1 MAMKENIEASL
12 IEKEKVVKEIR
23 NYEEKR
29 SILFSQSLHIA
40 TQTTL
45 NTLSILKDA
54 LNKSKKMK
62 QVIILIFFS
71 YLLLV

>member
-1 MAMKENIEASL
+1 MKKNIEASL
-12 IEKEKVVKEIR
+12 VEKEKIVEDIK

-40 TQTTL
+40 TQATL

-54 LNKSKKMK
+54 HNKSKKMK
-62 QVIILIFFS
+62 QVLSKKILLFIK
-71 YLLLV
+71 L